1 MSSKTLHNRTAAMF
15 QELGKDGGLL
25 DYGPNLSRL
34 LIRVM
39 RALTQGRPVS
49 NEQVDRIIA
58 DLGIARG
65 DAHQFL
71 SEVTERDADGN
82 IAGIFGLSL
91 NNTSHRFYVNG
102 VRMSAW
108 CAEDTLFLPAMLE
121 QTATVESKSPVSGEK
136 IRLTISP
143 QRVKEVSPIDAV
155 VSMIIVESDKAD
167 MSSVE
172 SIWSTFCHHIH
183 FFASREEAEQ
193 WAAGRDNIEILSVNE
208 SFELGKQISSRFLV
222 YGQP

>member
-1 MSSKTLHNRTAAMF
+1 MSNKTLHNRTAAMF
-15 QELGKDGGLL
+15 QELGKDGGLF

-39 RALTQGRPVS
+39 RALASGRPVS

-71 SEVTERDADGN
+71 SEITERDADGN
-82 IAGIFGLSL
+82 VAGIMGLSL

-108 CAEDTLFLPAMLE
+108 CAGDTLFLPAMLD
-121 QTATVESKSPVSGEK
+121 QTATVESESPVSGEK
-136 IRLTISP
+136 IRLRVSP
-143 QRVKEVSPIDAV
+143 QRVEEVSPSSAV
-155 VSMIIVESDKAD
+155 LSMIIVEPDRAD

-172 SIWSTFCHHIH
+172 SIWSTFCHHIY
-183 FFASREEAEQ
+183 FFGTREEAEQ
-193 WAAGRDNIEILSVNE
+193 WAAGRNDIEILPVSE
-208 SFELGKQISSRFLV
+208 GFELTRQLWSRVLR
-222 YGQP
+222 YWQ

>member
-1 MSSKTLHNRTAAMF
+1 MRSKTLHNRTAAMF

-39 RALTQGRPVS
+39 RALAEGRPVS

-71 SEVTERDADGN
+71 REITERDAEGN
-82 IAGIFGLSL
+82 VAGIMGLSL

-102 VRMSAW
+102 ARMSAW
-108 CAEDTLFLPAMLE
+108 CAEDTLFLPAMLD
-121 QTATVESKSPVSGEK
+121 QTATIESESPVSGEK
-136 IRLTISP
+136 IRLTVSP
-143 QRVKEVSPIDAV
+143 QRVEEVSPSSAV
-155 VSMIIVESDKAD
+155 LSMVIVEPDRAD

-183 FFASREEAEQ
+183 FFTSREEAEQ
-193 WAAGRDNIEILSVNE
+193 WAASRDDIEILTVGE
-208 SFELGKQISSRFLV
+208 GFELARQLWSKVLRYRQ
-222 YGQP
+222 